1 MKRAKAI
8 PDCVYT
14 THTRLKGSL
23 TRRYMTIMY
32 YVISSINRRAII
44 PRDFCGSLSVNVQDL
59 QSFTMAE
66 TKLSCK
72 I

>member
-8 PDCVYT
+8 PDCVY

-44 PRDFCGSLSVNVQDL
+44 PRDFCGSFSVNVHDL
-59 QSFTMAE
+59 QSFT
-66 TKLSCK
+66 KK
-72 I
+72 